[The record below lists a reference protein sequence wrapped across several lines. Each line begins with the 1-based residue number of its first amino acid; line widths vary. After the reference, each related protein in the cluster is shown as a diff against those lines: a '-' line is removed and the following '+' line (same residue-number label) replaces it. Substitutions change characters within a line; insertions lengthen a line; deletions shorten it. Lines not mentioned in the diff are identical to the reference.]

1 MKMMIGQTSNVSA
14 MKPTS
19 SQELRSK
26 FLNMIGIERPAT
38 PDSSLT
44 DKGELATVSPTS
56 TRINPRSQG
65 VNSFQVPLKYDQLAD
80 KKYSSPKRRKTEG
93 TRAPK
98 AARSLAFNETVEVL
112 PIPMRHEYSNR
123 VRSRLWSNAV
133 EIQENAARN
142 VIEFQSEKY
151 VLWSAGVIESD
162 VSSVGRIAHLTN
174 CLPLDRWD
182 WRAVK
187 EDEQMYR
194 CVATGEL
201 IHPCHYEYAMEMA
214 GAPNRKP

>member
-1 MKMMIGQTSNVSA
+1 MKMMLGQTSSLSAIA

-19 SQELRSK
+19 SQQMRSK

-93 TRAPK
+93 KTRAPK
-98 AARSLAFNETVEVL
+98 ATRSLAFNETVEVL

-151 VLWSAGVIESD
+151 VLWSAGS
-162 VSSVGRIAHLTN
+162 
-174 CLPLDRWD
+174 
-182 WRAVK
+182 
-187 EDEQMYR
+187 
-194 CVATGEL
+194 
-201 IHPCHYEYAMEMA
+201 
-214 GAPNRKP
+214 